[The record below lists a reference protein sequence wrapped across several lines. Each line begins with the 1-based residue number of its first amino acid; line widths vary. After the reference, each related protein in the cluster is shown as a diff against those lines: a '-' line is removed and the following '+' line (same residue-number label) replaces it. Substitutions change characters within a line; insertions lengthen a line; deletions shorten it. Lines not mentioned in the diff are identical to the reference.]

1 METTPWEV
9 VNLHI
14 SDAYIAGFLDG
25 DGSVVA
31 TIIKQNSDR
40 YPNRPYRLM
49 LKVNFTQHIRYRNI
63 LYHIKQHF
71 GDVGSIRSIP
81 SRNLAELVIQDRKQL
96 KTVLIRVLPH
106 LVLKYRQATLALE
119 IISVLENSVR
129 EKKNAIAIKDFRRVF
144 GLANEI
150 RGLNSGTGGK
160 KDFKLVDPVTTRIVS
175 DSDIRHIGGYKMPAP
190 DISGRRHSL
199 HHK

>member
-14 SDAYIAGFLDG
+14 SDAYIAGFFDG

-81 SRNLAELVIQDRKQL
+81 SRNLAELVIQDRRQL
-96 KTVLIRVLPH
+96 KAVLIRVLPH
-106 LVLKYRQATLALE
+106 LVLKYRQAT
-119 IISVLENSVR
+119 
-129 EKKNAIAIKDFRRVF
+129 
-144 GLANEI
+144 
-150 RGLNSGTGGK
+150 
-160 KDFKLVDPVTTRIVS
+160 
-175 DSDIRHIGGYKMPAP
+175 
-190 DISGRRHSL
+190 
-199 HHK
+199 